1 MRRRST
7 LPSGLNIPRSPNSP
21 AYSHDYKQ
29 VPPHVAGNIK
39 EISYNPLYGDA
50 PATTFDPPLPSLPR
64 TANGESITLP
74 SDAPPPL
81 YEEVSASRR
90 AAKLAQNPQ
99 YGAVGGANGATPNPK
114 YEAPP
119 TNLSAAG
126 ANEEHMYASLHEPS
140 QLVSP
145 QHSLQY
151 AQPYEHVQS
160 SQAPPTV
167 APPTGGVA
175 ILTDDNVSYNP
186 SPPPSVESPKESL

>member
-7 LPSGLNIPRSPNSP
+7 LPSGLNVPRSPNSP

-29 VPPHVAGNIK
+29 VPPHVTGNIK

-81 YEEVSASRR
+81 YEAVSASRR

-99 YGAVGGANGATPNPK
+99 YGAVGGVNGATPNPK
-114 YEAPP
+114 YKAPP
-119 TNLSAAG
+119 TNLLAG
-126 ANEEHMYASLHEPS
+126 ANEEHMYASLS

-160 SQAPPTV
+160 SQ

-186 SPPPSVESPKESL
+186 SPPPSVESPYRTLSLTP